1 MAEFVADAVRDTTFG
16 QQIGG
21 YIVNSPSSN
30 QSITSEFIYVTRELI
45 NLTSATNIATG
56 NINFEINNDLT
67 GRLPMA
73 NMFQTYKVEKWEGFL
88 TFYFPDAYVTAGSE
102 ILVLAAP
109 YSRGPLLLRSNNAVV
124 YGYNISNLPGA
135 TAKLIR
141 GASLQN
147 GMELGNALKII
158 NEEPMYNIK
167 GFSAGSNVASENGQ
181 LPAMQP
187 LQLEYIDGRDTT
199 AWQLGLWHAENVT
212 SNFVTSVM
220 EITTLAKVTIKFEG
234 IRWGI
239 TTWPQMSSSTAKSEY
254 LLCDHCG
261 HKAVTKGEHYI
272 EDTRSALSRG
282 SRRGWGR
289 RVCSGQ
295 EESLPL
301 PGKIQDEEEEKPR
314 DMHSK
319 DSKRRGMGIAY
330 PNKTFSWDLEY
341 QPCSP
346 KIQELHAQ
354 EGQGSKQTSTNRQN
368 AERIEIG
375 ENNKTN

>member
-45 NLTSATNIATG
+45 NLSSSTNIVSG
-56 NINFEINNDLT
+56 NINFEIHNDLT

-73 NMFQTYKVEKWEGFL
+73 NLFQTYKVLKWEGFL

-109 YSRGPLLLRSNNAVV
+109 YSRGPFLLRSNTASL
-124 YGYNISNLPGA
+124 YGLNISNLPGA
-135 TAKLIR
+135 SAKLIR
-141 GASLQN
+141 GSSLQN

-158 NEEPMYNIK
+158 NEEPMYQIR
-167 GFSAGSNVASENGQ
+167 SYAAGSISSQENGQ
-181 LPAMQP
+181 LPSMQP
-187 LQLEYIDGRDTT
+187 LQLEFIDGGDTT
-199 AWQLGLWHAENVT
+199 AWQVGIWHAENVT
-212 SNFVTSVM
+212 SNYVASIMEVTY
-220 EITTLAKVTIKFEG
+220 LAKVTIKFEG
-234 IRWGI
+234 IKWGI
-239 TTWPQMSSSTAKSEY
+239 RTFPTPTSVTAKSEY

-261 HKAVTKGEHYI
+261 HKAVTKGEHYL

-282 SRRGWGR
+282 SRRGWGGR
-289 RVCSGQ
+289 ICSGQ

-301 PGKIQDEEEEKPR
+301 PDKIQNEEEEKPG

-319 DSKRRGMGIAY
+319 NSKRRGMGIAY

-354 EGQGSKQTSTNRQN
+354 EGQGFKQTSTNSQ
-368 AERIEIG
+368 RIEIG
-375 ENNKTN
+375 ENNKTD